1 MKNGKINLLAI
12 AFRNIGRHK
21 VKTILTSTAIA
32 IGIALYIWMDAWLLG
47 MNLDSKRN
55 LINYETG
62 SVKIYSKEYF
72 EKKDELPMYEN
83 FNNYKPIIDKLDKTG
98 YNSAPHFVFTGSLLS
113 KDKELPFI
121 FVGINPEREKSVLN
135 YYNFIEEGTFV
146 KNGEFE
152 ALLGVKGAKD
162 LNAAAGD
169 TIRASITIDIKDELG
184 KIHHV
189 NQLIPLTVSGIVN
202 SPNPKTNG
210 YIAYL
215 PLDILQDEKGLMLD
229 GKITEICIRKKGTE
243 LHQIPKSDES
253 AETIIKIL
261 GSDLPDNLISVG
273 WEKDAKDYLAMSAG
287 DKVSTYIMIGIL
299 FILAIVG
306 IANTMLMA
314 IFERTK
320 EIGMMRAIGMKG
332 GDIMRLFIFE
342 AGFIGLIGSIFGV
355 VFGLLLDYW
364 IIYYGLDYTNII
376 EQSNMQD
383 FGYRIVGIF
392 KGAWNFHTIIA
403 SPIIA
408 TFIAGITAI
417 IPAIKAVKMSIVDA
431 LRFE

>member
-1 MKNGKINLLAI
+1 MKNGKINLLSI

-62 SVKIYSKEYF
+62 SVKIYSKDYF

-83 FNNYKPIIDKLDKTG
+83 FKNYKPIIDKLDKAG
-98 YNSAPHFVFTGSLLS
+98 YNAAPHFVFTGSLLS
-113 KDKELPFI
+113 QEQELPFI
-121 FVGINPEREKSVLN
+121 FVGIDPEKEKKVLN
-135 YYNFIEEGTFV
+135 YYNFVEKGSFV
-146 KNGEFE
+146 ENGQFKT
-152 ALLGVKGAKD
+152 LLGVKGAKD
-162 LNAAAGD
+162 LNITIGNS
-169 TIRASITIDIKDELG
+169 IRASITIDIKDELG
-184 KIHHV
+184 KIRHV
-189 NQLIPLTVSGIVN
+189 NQLIELTVGGIVN

-215 PLDILQDEKGLMLD
+215 PLDVLQDEKGLMLD
-229 GKITEICIRKKGTE
+229 GKITEICIRKKGVE
-243 LHQIPKSDES
+243 LHQLPKKDES
-253 AETIIKIL
+253 SENITKIL
-261 GSDLPDNLISVG
+261 GSTLPSNLVAVG
-273 WEKDAKDYLAMSAG
+273 WKKDAKDYLAMSAG
-287 DKVSTYIMIGIL
+287 DKISTYITVGIL

-332 GDIMRLFIFE
+332 SDIMRLFIFE

-355 VFGLLLDYW
+355 AFGLLLDYW
-364 IIYYGLDYTNII
+364 IIYYGIDYTNVI
-376 EQSNMQD
+376 EQANMQD

-403 SPIIA
+403 SPIVA
-408 TFIAGITAI
+408 TLVAGITAI
-417 IPAIKAVKMSIVDA
+417 LPAIKAVKMSIVDA